1 MSDTTNRRDRR
12 RAWRVGA
19 ATAALAAT
27 MFTGA
32 VVSAQTPSTAPTTTT
47 PTQTTPSVP
56 TNGQAY
62 GGPNGAPGQMGG
74 RGQMGGPGFGDQQ
87 GFGGQMGGPG
97 QGFGGQQGFGGAGRD
112 DMAGMGR
119 NAVTVTT
126 NSGTSLGLTTADGW
140 TRTIDTTNVVLTKD
154 GTTIALAD
162 IAVGDRV
169 SIAQTRNADGSY
181 TVTGIAVLPAMV
193 SGTVATVGT
202 DSFTVTLA
210 DGTTQTVNVTATTT
224 WKVQGS
230 TTTGITSL
238 TVGQAV
244 SATGT
249 TAADGSLDATMVV
262 AR

>member
-74 RGQMGGPGFGDQQ
+74 RGQMGGPGQ
-87 GFGGQMGGPG
+87 GFGGP
-97 QGFGGQQGFGGAGRD
+97 QGFGGAGRD

-249 TAADGSLDATMVV
+249 TAADGSLIATMVV